1 MSDFIKDVENAL
13 NVLKAGGMV
22 VLFDDEARENEGD
35 LIIAAEFITPDAINF
50 MATYGRGLICLS
62 MTPEMIDRLELPMMT
77 SRNGSMYQTA
87 FTISIEAK
95 DGVSTGISAADRAHT
110 IQTAVKANVKPSE
123 IVSPGH
129 IFPLRARPK
138 GVLERKGQTEGSVDL
153 MKIAGLIPAA
163 VICEIMNPDGSM
175 SHGEDLNVFS
185 KKHHIPVISIQNLID
200 YRVQTETLLY
210 EEISTRLPL
219 EEKGDFKITLFN
231 NDFDDLEHFVLYKPT
246 KDSSTV
252 PFVRIH
258 SECLT
263 GDLFGSLKCDCGP
276 QLDASLNMIAEEG
289 GLLIYLRQEGR
300 GIGLKNKLKAYA
312 LQEQGEDTV
321 DANLLLGLPIDNR
334 DYSIAFQIL
343 KYYKLN
349 KIRLITNNPMK
360 LQLMEKFGIQIQER
374 VPLEI
379 KPNPENKHYIH
390 TKIEKMGHLIARG
403 SKCK

>member
-175 SHGEDLNVFS
+175 SHGEELNIFS

-390 TKIEKMGHLIARG
+390 TKIEKMGHLISRG

>member
-175 SHGEDLNVFS
+175 SHGEELNIFS